1 MIFWTLPQAL
11 GYKTA
16 SSCLVA
22 GSCVNFIRNIVDG
35 PSATKVGRL
44 RAN

>member
-22 GSCVNFIRNIVDG
+22 GSGVSFVRNIVDG
-35 PSATKVGRL
+35 PSTMKVGRL
-44 RAN
+44 RAS